1 MDLKPQINQAPEA
14 PEIAEA
20 PERKPLELLRN
31 REALLRRQTVA
42 TLVPVLPSA
51 VATRLQNAS
60 DLADTSLNQ
69 LAEIDLDQISDRE
82 LQPARILIGLSFV
95 GFSALLI
102 LLLLLYL
109 NTLHPELSRVEQI
122 HNYWYQYIGF
132 VCLGVTG
139 MFLLGREAMR
149 PNSEVIN
156 TQESSSE
163 ITTTESE

>member
-51 VATRLQNAS
+51 VATRLQDAS
-60 DLADTSLNQ
+60 DLADTSLHQ

-109 NTLHPELSRVEQI
+109 NTLHPELSQVEQI

-132 VCLGVTG
+132 VCFGVTG

-156 TQESSSE
+156 QQDLSSE
-163 ITTTESE
+163 ITIHESE